1 MVLDLLRG
9 RRSVR
14 AFDERPVPEAVIAEM
29 LEAGR
34 LSPSGGNENPYR
46 FGVVTDKELIGQIAE
61 AAHRQAWI
69 AAAPL
74 LVVLCVKVAPEEAE
88 AGPFQEFRFPHF
100 GQAMRALPPGLFVAL
115 NQEEHQTKIPGSYMA
130 LVALEHGIG
139 STWVS
144 RFRVPEVARLLELP
158 RDVLPCEILVLGYPL
173 SEGEMAPK
181 KPLSEIVFHDRWG
194 RG

>member
-1 MVLDLLRG
+1 VILDLLR
-9 RRSVR
+9 RRYSLR
-14 AFDERPVPEAVIAEM
+14 AFADRPVPDEVLAEM

-46 FGVVTDKELIGQIAE
+46 FGVVTDRDLIGRIAE
-61 AAHRQAWI
+61 AAYRQTWI

-74 LVVLCVKVAPEEAE
+74 LIVLCVKVVPEEVA
-88 AGPFQEFRFPHF
+88 AGPFQECRFPQF
-100 GQAMRALPPGLFVAL
+100 REAIRAMPPSLFVAL

-144 RFRVPEVARLLELP
+144 RFRVPDVARLLELP
-158 RDVLPCEILVLGYPL
+158 RDVLPCEILVCGYPL
-173 SEGEMAPK
+173 GEGEMAPK
-181 KPLSEIVFHDRWG
+181 KPLSEIVFRERW
-194 RG
+194 R